1 VVGVTTISAAAPAP
15 VRRPAGTRTALVLP
29 LALVAGIAAGALT
42 SWGQTVLGGTWFAGL
57 ANAVSPWIVTSFA
70 VGALARRSWVAALA
84 GLLVCA
90 GEVAG
95 YYVAAELRGF
105 GVGTAA
111 VAMWVVAGVVGGPL
125 FGWAGRQWRTGE
137 GRWRGVGAALLV
149 GCWLAEALVTY
160 GLVLRYG
167 DDAVVFAGIG
177 VLLAV
182 VLSRQGRQGRALL
195 RWTPAALAAG
205 VVGFLVLQVGGS
217 LLLTGEAPDLF

>member
-1 VVGVTTISAAAPAP
+1 MTTSVSAAAPAP

-29 LALVAGIAAGALT
+29 LALIAGIAAGALT
-42 SWGQTVLGGTWFAGL
+42 SWGQTALGGTWFAGL

-70 VGALARRSWVAALA
+70 VGALARRSWAAALA

-95 YYVAAELRGF
+95 YYLTAQLRGF

-160 GLVLRYG
+160 ALFLRYWG
-167 DDAVVFAGIG
+167 DAAVFAGVA

-182 VLSRQGRQGRALL
+182 VLSRRGRGRALL
-195 RWTPAALAAG
+195 RWLPAAAG
-205 VVGFLVLQVGGS
+205 AGAVGFLVLQ
-217 LLLTGEAPDLF
+217 LAL